1 MALPRYKKCCMCTDV
16 RTGAIILAMIG
27 ILGAGFSV
35 ISDSVGLGYYA
46 PMIEDRIEEE
56 KIASIAKFQ
65 EERPTSPEA
74 IEQYEAYWQKLDFI
88 KELVPW
94 VFTVQIIS
102 SGCNILIN
110 SLMLFGVIKKKP
122 GFMLPWL
129 IIAMTCIVLSLALLS
144 LGFFVLSIGTPAGI
158 LNGVILVL
166 LASPFIGLMM
176 YFWLIVRSVYLDM
189 RENIV
194 PVLPTTM
201 DHEAKIEKAGGKYIK
216 M

>member
-65 EERPTSPEA
+65 EERPISPEI

-110 SLMLFGVIKKKP
+110 SLMLFGVIKKRP

-194 PVLPTTM
+194 SVPAPM
-201 DHEAKIEKAGGKYIK
+201 DHEAQIEKAGGKYIK

>member
-1 MALPRYKKCCMCTDV
+1 MEWPRYKKCCMCTDV

-65 EERPTSPEA
+65 EERPISPEI

-194 PVLPTTM
+194 PVLAPM
-201 DHEAKIEKAGGKYIK
+201 DHEAQIEKAGGKYIK

>member
-1 MALPRYKKCCMCTDV
+1 MALPLYKKCCMCTDV

-65 EERPTSPEA
+65 EERPISPEI

-110 SLMLFGVIKKKP
+110 SLMLFGVIKKRP

-194 PVLPTTM
+194 SVPAPM
-201 DHEAKIEKAGGKYIK
+201 DHEAQIEKAGGKYIK